1 MTYKHL
7 LVHVDSGE
15 RAAERVELAVTLACR
30 MGARL
35 TGLFAEVASVG
46 ASIVGRRNPERLAQA
61 MTEARATFEARA
73 GAAGVASAWWALD
86 PGEPGEVTGL
96 AAVCCRYADLAIVG
110 QHDGDQLVPPDLV
123 AEVILGSGRPALVVP
138 SSGHHADTGKHVV
151 VAWNGSREAARALND
166 ALPLMERAESVLVLA
181 LLEPSRAPTRMPPL
195 DVVAQLR
202 AHGLTATYERVT
214 PDDVPGADGPGVL
227 DAVLNRVFDSGAD
240 LLVMGFGPHGRS
252 LLGRTRSSQ
261 AVLRS
266 MLTPV
271 LLSS

>member
-7 LVHVDSGE
+7 IVHVDSGE
-15 RAAERVELAVTLACR
+15 RAAERVDLAVALALR

-46 ASIVGRRNPERLAQA
+46 ASIVGRRNPERLARA
-61 MTEARATFEARA
+61 MAEARAAFEART

-96 AAVCCRYADLAIVG
+96 AAVCCRYADLAVVG
-110 QHDGDQLVPPDLV
+110 QHDGDELVPPDLV
-123 AEVILGSGRPALVVP
+123 TEIVLGSGRPALVVP
-138 SSGHHADTGKHVV
+138 SSGHHVDTGKHVV

-166 ALPLMERAESVLVLA
+166 AIPLMEGAESVLVLA
-181 LLEPSRAPTRMPPL
+181 LLEPSSAPTRMPPL
-195 DVVAQLR
+195 DVLAQLR
-202 AHGLTATYERVT
+202 AHGLAATYERVT
-214 PDDVPGADGPGVL
+214 PGDVPGADGAGVL

-271 LLSS
+271 LLSA